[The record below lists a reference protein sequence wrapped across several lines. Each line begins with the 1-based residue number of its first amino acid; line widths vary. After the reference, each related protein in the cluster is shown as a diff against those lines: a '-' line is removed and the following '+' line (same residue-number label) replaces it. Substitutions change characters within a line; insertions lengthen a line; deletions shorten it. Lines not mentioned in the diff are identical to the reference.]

1 MYVASAHWLVVLLG
15 LLAVLAGLIGNIIF
29 EPIILAYFAIY
40 FTGVM
45 IIVFIM
51 FARVRLLRL
60 LLHIMKRSCLFKYCG
75 GWIQREAKKIK
86 SQPVIFFAKEP
97 KIDVLNKAVL
107 YVLENE
113 ITENLKIVHVYSP
126 YQAQNQN
133 AEFETNVK
141 ILDKIYPKLKIDL
154 VCFILNSFDCVR
166 CISVLRQKL
175 QSPH

>member
-1 MYVASAHWLVVLLG
+1 VCGSAHWLVVLLG

-29 EPIILAYFAIY
+29 DPIILAYFAIY

-45 IIVFIM
+45 IIIFIM

-60 LLHIMKRSCLFKYCG
+60 LLYILRHSFLFKYCA
-75 GWIQREAKKIK
+75 GWIQREAKRIK
-86 SQPVIFFAKEP
+86 SQPVVFFAKEP

-113 ITENLKIVHVYSP
+113 ITENLKIVHAYNPHQVP
-126 YQAQNQN
+126 NQN

-154 VCFILNSFDCVR
+154 VRFIL
-166 CISVLRQKL
+166 IS
-175 QSPH
+175 